1 MYGFSLRGFGLGE
14 MGRHWFSG
22 VRASGS
28 VGVAAEPA
36 GLVAAPPVGEEGS
49 RVGHHH
55 LPEVSLGETRPAE
68 HRQNGPEEVRVGPAG
83 HAEEGPLDGV
93 RLADVNGDGLQDI
106 VTGWEEGGRIR
117 VYLNPGHEKSKAKWP
132 AVTVGKVGSPE
143 DAVFVD
149 LDDDGATDVVSCCEG
164 NVKTVWVHWAPENLE
179 HYMDSSKWRTEAI
192 PSLEGAASW
201 MFCLPLQVDNRH
213 GNDLVLAAKGTGA
226 QIGWLQCPEQPR
238 RLSDWKWH
246 PLYEAGWIMSLVA
259 YDMDEDGDPDIV
271 ASDRK
276 GENRGCLWLENP
288 GANMVRST
296 PWKERR
302 IGPGNKEVMFL
313 DLVDLDRD
321 SLMDVLVAVRGDK
334 LIYMH
339 HTGDH
344 PPGWQDFAIELP
356 GGTGTGKAV
365 RAGDVDLDG
374 RIDIVFSCEPLPHVD
389 CLFQVEDSLGCDH
402 QLLSAGFETRC
413 GRVKVGERFEGVE
426 PVDLTPSARP
436 EASADVE
443 ELLRVLGQS
452 PNIYGHSLLLGEDSL
467 LSVPRNTQPVKVSLN
482 PVQGSTEGE
491 VQW

>member
-1 MYGFSLRGFGLGE
+1 MYQCSRAVGL
-14 MGRHWFSG
+14 
-22 VRASGS
+22 
-28 VGVAAEPA
+28 
-36 GLVAAPPVGEEGS
+36 LVAAYLLFGCAISSADRGTPWS
-49 RVGHHH
+49 RHTIDDSSRG
-55 LPEVSLGETRPAE
+55 A
-68 HRQNGPEEVRVGPAG
+68 
-83 HAEEGPLDGV
+83 DGV

-288 GANMVRST
+288 GADMVRST

-374 RIDIVFSCEPLPHVD
+374 KIDIVFSCEHARGKSGVMWMEYRKSIADREWNAHEIGGPIGTKYDL
-389 CLFQVEDSLGCDH
+389 VELIDLDGDGDPDVLTCEESENLGVIWY
-402 QLLSAGFETRC
+402 E
-413 GRVKVGERFEGVE
+413 
-426 PVDLTPSARP
+426 
-436 EASADVE
+436 
-443 ELLRVLGQS
+443 
-452 PNIYGHSLLLGEDSL
+452 
-467 LSVPRNTQPVKVSLN
+467 N
-482 PVQGSTEGE
+482 PTK
-491 VQW
+491 